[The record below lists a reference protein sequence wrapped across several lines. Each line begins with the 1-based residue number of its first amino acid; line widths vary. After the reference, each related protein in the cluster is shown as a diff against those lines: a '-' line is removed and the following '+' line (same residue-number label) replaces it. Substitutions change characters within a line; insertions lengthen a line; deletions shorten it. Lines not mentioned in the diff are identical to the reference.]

1 MFLDPQ
7 DGLYV
12 FEVTLGF
19 STDGEKQYTT
29 PYLVQADDIEEAEE
43 KVLGCI
49 DELDLEQDV
58 WIEELSEPHDA
69 EEYSQRIED
78 GEAEPFSLLEEV
90 TEEEFRDLLGY

>member
-1 MFLDPQ
+1 MYLDPQ

-19 STDGEKQYTT
+19 KADGEKQYTT

-43 KVLGCI
+43 KVLGYI
-49 DELDLEQDV
+49 DGLDLDQDM
-58 WIEELSEPHDA
+58 WIEELGEPYDA
-69 EEYSQRIED
+69 EEYSRSIED